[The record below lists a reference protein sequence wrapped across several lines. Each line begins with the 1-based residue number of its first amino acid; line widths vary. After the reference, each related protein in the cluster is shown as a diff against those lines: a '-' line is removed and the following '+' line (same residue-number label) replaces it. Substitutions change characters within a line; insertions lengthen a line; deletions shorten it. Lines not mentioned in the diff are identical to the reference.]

1 MQFLVDECVDAG
13 LIARLRDSG
22 HDVRSIAEEYRGD
35 SDRAVL
41 DLAVKEGRI
50 LLTEDKDFGEFAF
63 RLPQRVHG
71 IVLLRIRPVRR
82 DLKWPRLH
90 AAIERFGNDLAG
102 RYTVVEENRF
112 RFRPLLEKRT

>member
-1 MQFLVDECVDAG
+1 MRFLADECVDAG
-13 LIARLRDSG
+13 LIARLRDGG
-22 HDVRSIAEEYRGD
+22 HDVQSVAEKCRGS
-35 SDRAVL
+35 SDQGVL
-41 DLAVKEGRI
+41 DLAIEGGRI

-63 RLPQRVHG
+63 RRLRPVPG

-90 AAIERFGNDLAG
+90 AAIDRFGDDLSG

-112 RFRPLLEKRT
+112 RARPLLRQKP